1 MKWFHSLRWR
11 LFILFFLV
19 SFIPLMIFAPI
30 LVERIETHYI
40 KQSATSWQGQ
50 ANSISVQITEGNYLK
65 DYTSYTYFEAYIKG
79 LAKQQGFGGRIV
91 IVDKLGYIIAD
102 SAAADKGHAIMS
114 EQVFKALA
122 KEESSEVFE
131 GKEQKI
137 MSAVVPI
144 IDKEN
149 KDEVVGAV
157 VVTADITSIY
167 TSLDEIQSQI
177 YLLCLFTS
185 LLMGLLSFFTSSV
198 ISRPLKILMKF
209 VQKIT
214 NGQLDQKVDIKG
226 KDELAELGSAFNHMA
241 EQLQRVEH
249 SRQEFVS
256 NVSHELK
263 TPLSS
268 IKVLTESLL
277 FQENVP
283 VEMYKEFFMDI
294 NSEVDRLNNIIS
306 DLLTLVR
313 LDQTEV
319 PMNIQ
324 TTNLNDMTQAI
335 LKRLIP
341 LAKKKDIKLIY
352 QSHKEIFVDI
362 DEVKLTLAI
371 SNLIENAIKYTP
383 EGGEVRVV
391 LQSDLQDAQISV
403 EDTGMGIAKDEQSKI
418 FERFYRTDKTRNRE
432 TGGTG
437 LGLSIT
443 YRTVIMHNGSIQ
455 VESEEGK
462 GSIFTVQIPIRHL

>member
-1 MKWFHSLRWR
+1 MESYYIEQSKHDWLRE
-11 LFILFFLV
+11 
-19 SFIPLMIFAPI
+19 AN
-30 LVERIETHYI
+30 RI
-40 KQSATSWQGQ
+40 
-50 ANSISVQITEGNYLK
+50 SIQITQGNYLK
-65 DYTSYTYFEAYIKG
+65 DQSSYTYFESYIKG
-79 LAKQQGFGGRIV
+79 LGKEKGFDGRIV
-91 IVDKLGYIIAD
+91 VVDRLGYIIAD
-102 SAAADKGHAIMS
+102 SAAADKGHTIMNK
-114 EQVFKALA
+114 QVFDALN
-122 KEESSEVFE
+122 KEESAQVFIREDQEV
-131 GKEQKI
+131 I
-137 MSAVVPI
+137 SAVVPI
-144 IDKEN
+144 VDKEN
-149 KDEVVGAV
+149 KDEVLGTV
-157 VVTADITSIY
+157 VVTAYINDIY
-167 TSLDEIQSQI
+167 DSLGEMRNQV
-177 YLLCLFTS
+177 YLLSLFTS
-185 LLMGLLSFFTSSV
+185 FLIGLLSFFTSSF
-198 ISRPLKILMKF
+198 ISRPLKLLMKF

-226 KDELAELGSAFNHMA
+226 KDEIAELGNAFNHMA

-283 VEMYKEFFMDI
+283 VEMYQEFFMDI

-319 PMNIQ
+319 PMNIK

-383 EGGEVRVV
+383 EGGEVRVI
-391 LQSDLQDAQISV
+391 LQSDLQDAWVSV
-403 EDTGMGIAKDEQSKI
+403 EDTGIGIAKDEQSKI

-462 GSIFTVQIPIRHL
+462 GSIFTVQIPIRQI

>member
-1 MKWFHSLRWR
+1 MESYYIEQSKHDWLRE
-11 LFILFFLV
+11 
-19 SFIPLMIFAPI
+19 AN
-30 LVERIETHYI
+30 RI
-40 KQSATSWQGQ
+40 
-50 ANSISVQITEGNYLK
+50 SIQITQGNYLK
-65 DYTSYTYFEAYIKG
+65 DPSSYMYFESYIKG
-79 LAKQQGFGGRIV
+79 LGKEKGFDGRIV
-91 IVDKLGYIIAD
+91 VVDKLGYIIAD
-102 SAAADKGHAIMS
+102 SAAADQGHTIMNK
-114 EQVFKALA
+114 QVFDALN
-122 KEESSEVFE
+122 KEESAQVFIREDQEV
-131 GKEQKI
+131 

-144 IDKEN
+144 LDKEN
-149 KDEVVGAV
+149 KDEVLGTV
-157 VVTADITSIY
+157 VVTAYINDIY
-167 TSLDEIQSQI
+167 DSLGEMRNQV
-177 YLLCLFTS
+177 YLLSLFTS
-185 LLMGLLSFFTSSV
+185 FLIGLLSFFTSSF
-198 ISRPLKILMKF
+198 ISRPLKLLMKC

-226 KDELAELGSAFNHMA
+226 KDEIAELGNAFNHMA

-283 VEMYKEFFMDI
+283 VEMYQEFFMDI
-294 NSEVDRLNNIIS
+294 NSEVDRLDNIIS

-319 PMNIQ
+319 PMNIK

-383 EGGEVRVV
+383 EGGEVRVI
-391 LQSDLQDAQISV
+391 LQSDLQDAWVSV
-403 EDTGMGIAKDEQSKI
+403 EDTGIGIAKDEQSKI

-462 GSIFTVQIPIRHL
+462 GSIFTVQIPIRQI

>member
-19 SFIPLMIFAPI
+19 SFLPFMFFSPI
-30 LVERIETHYI
+30 LMGRMESYYIEQSKHDWLREANRI
-40 KQSATSWQGQ
+40 
-50 ANSISVQITEGNYLK
+50 SIQITQGNYLK
-65 DYTSYTYFEAYIKG
+65 DQSSYTYFESYIKG
-79 LAKQQGFGGRIV
+79 LGKEKGFDGRIV
-91 IVDKLGYIIAD
+91 VVDRLGYIIAD
-102 SAAADKGHAIMS
+102 SAAADKGHTIMNK
-114 EQVFKALA
+114 QVFDALN
-122 KEESSEVFE
+122 KEESAQVFIREDQEV
-131 GKEQKI
+131 I
-137 MSAVVPI
+137 SAVVPI
-144 IDKEN
+144 VDKEN
-149 KDEVVGAV
+149 KDEVLGTV
-157 VVTADITSIY
+157 VVTAYINDIY
-167 TSLDEIQSQI
+167 DSLGEMRNQV
-177 YLLCLFTS
+177 YLLSLFTS
-185 LLMGLLSFFTSSV
+185 FLIGLLSFFTSSF
-198 ISRPLKILMKF
+198 ISRPLKLLMKF

-226 KDELAELGSAFNHMA
+226 KDEIAELGNAFNHMA

-283 VEMYKEFFMDI
+283 VEMYQEFFMDI

-319 PMNIQ
+319 PMNIK

-383 EGGEVRVV
+383 EGGEVRVI
-391 LQSDLQDAQISV
+391 LQSDLQDAWVSV
-403 EDTGMGIAKDEQSKI
+403 EDTGIGIAKDEQSKI

-462 GSIFTVQIPIRHL
+462 GSIFTVQIPIRQI